1 MFCRN
6 CGQEIGDNVKFC
18 NHCGMPVK
26 VRAEVPS
33 NPPVPPAPSVP
44 PVPPVPPVQRTVTPP
59 PVKTPAPA
67 IWQNAGTAAAQP
79 VRPEYSGKSRMQSL
93 RIVSGV
99 MFLVIGILQVL
110 LSLLNRAGVYSMTG
124 FGMFEG
130 GRALLQNLLTTLS
143 GLLFSSL
150 IPGIASLVLS
160 KPAKVKNIIL
170 TVILGVS
177 LLVSLVLSIAGY
189 SAQAGIVELDP
200 YNLFSLVTGFL
211 FGNGRFFCTLM
222 AVVSIFMPENLVG
235 EPAPV
240 KAKAWK
246 IVAGIFNILNA
257 VIFLLAG
264 LAGIIAMFAVIFERG
279 AAQAYT
285 YANIGVGLFPL
296 GIWMLVGAILSISC
310 SHGKHKPLSSAYA
323 DLRVL
328 TLLTSTLTVFIGS
341 AVIGSGLGLADL
353 FSGMTET
360 GTAVLILVIV
370 LFVILILWYL
380 VCTVISMITAFNK
393 KKAA

>member
-18 NHCGMPVK
+18 NNCGMPVK

-44 PVPPVPPVQRTVTPP
+44 PVPPVQRTVTPP
-59 PVKTPAPA
+59 PVKAPAPA

-150 IPGIASLVLS
+150 IPGIASLVL
-160 KPAKVKNIIL
+160 
-170 TVILGVS
+170 
-177 LLVSLVLSIAGY
+177 
-189 SAQAGIVELDP
+189 
-200 YNLFSLVTGFL
+200 
-211 FGNGRFFCTLM
+211 
-222 AVVSIFMPENLVG
+222 
-235 EPAPV
+235 
-240 KAKAWK
+240 
-246 IVAGIFNILNA
+246 
-257 VIFLLAG
+257 
-264 LAGIIAMFAVIFERG
+264 
-279 AAQAYT
+279 
-285 YANIGVGLFPL
+285 
-296 GIWMLVGAILSISC
+296 
-310 SHGKHKPLSSAYA
+310 
-323 DLRVL
+323 
-328 TLLTSTLTVFIGS
+328 
-341 AVIGSGLGLADL
+341 
-353 FSGMTET
+353 
-360 GTAVLILVIV
+360 
-370 LFVILILWYL
+370 
-380 VCTVISMITAFNK
+380 
-393 KKAA
+393 